1 MTDAPTRRLA
11 AIMFADMVGYT
22 ALMQSDEQE
31 ARTQRDRHRAI
42 QIDAVAAHEGEILQ
56 YYGDGTLSVFPSAVE
71 AVQCAVEIQGRVGEE
86 ALIPLRIGVHTGDI
100 VQDEGGIYGDGVNVA
115 SRIEGIAAPGGVVI
129 SAKVVDEIKNHPSIQ
144 TVPLGEVR
152 LKNVTRLT
160 SVFAIANEGLTIPT
174 EEYVQAKAEGRSVP
188 QAATEAEPLTTS
200 LAGAGR
206 DSGPEGRGPSA
217 WLASHGAL
225 AAALVVGAGIAV
237 GAILL
242 SGDRGE
248 ETASPDAATAPAV
261 TTRPAIAV
269 LPFVNM
275 STQDEDDAAFLATG
289 LHDELLTQL
298 AKIASLDV
306 IARTSVMQYA
316 DTEKTV
322 SEIGRELG
330 VGTVLEG
337 SLMRAGD
344 QVRLNVQLIDAETD
358 RHLWAD
364 TYDREFTVANV
375 FEIQSDLAQQVV
387 LALQAE
393 VIPDEQARIAMV
405 PTENLDA
412 YTLYLRGIEADSRAG
427 WEPQDLE
434 AAAELFAAA
443 VEADPEFALAHAALS
458 STENFLY
465 LFYDRSEER
474 LARAWASAEE
484 ALRLDPD
491 LPEGHLGKAFY
502 HFQRYENELANQAL
516 AVAEAG
522 LPGSANVLTLKAEL
536 LNRQWQWD
544 ASLAARERA
553 ALLDPLNPE
562 MAVNLAGALAELGRW
577 EEAEAVYD
585 RLAEVHPTFYEAAF
599 IRGWLTWR
607 RTGDGASGLA
617 ALAMVPPEVEVFG
630 LRRFFEWLMTNDPE
644 AKIVALEKI
653 DQPVLDFGGF
663 WWAPRE
669 LLEGWTY
676 QNIDPERAERA
687 LREGVEACLAALE
700 QAPDD
705 PRIHASL
712 GRAYAALGQRDLA
725 VQEAERV
732 VELLPIEVDPVF
744 GRDLLEIA
752 SLIYAEL
759 GMADEAVAALEGVF
773 SVPGVRPMVFLLGPE
788 FDMIRDDPRIK
799 ALIEEHR
806 VSPPGP
812 AGRSVGGP

>member
-22 ALMQSDEQE
+22 ALMQSDEEE

-56 YYGDGTLSVFPSAVE
+56 YYGDGTLSVFHSAVE
-71 AVQCAVEIQGRVGEE
+71 AVQCAVEIQEQVGEE
-86 ALIPLRIGVHTGDI
+86 DLIPLRIGVHTGDI
-100 VQDEGGIYGDGVNVA
+100 VHDEGGIYGDGVNVA
-115 SRIEGIAAPGGVVI
+115 SRIEGLAAPGGVVV

-144 TVPLGEVR
+144 TVSLGEVR

-160 SVFAIANEGLTIPT
+160 SVFAIANEGLTVPT
-174 EEYVQAKAEGRSVP
+174 EEYVRAKAEGRSVP
-188 QAATEAEPLTTS
+188 PAATAAES
-200 LAGAGR
+200 REGAWAAG
-206 DSGPEGRGPSA
+206 PKGRGPFA
-217 WLASHGAL
+217 WIAGHGAL
-225 AAALVVGAGIAV
+225 VGVLVVATVVGV

-242 SGDRGE
+242 SGDGGQ
-248 ETASPDAATAPAV
+248 ETASPGIAAPQAV
-261 TTRPAIAV
+261 TARPSIAV

-275 STQDEDDAAFLATG
+275 SAQDEDDAA
-289 LHDELLTQL
+289 
-298 AKIASLDV
+298 
-306 IARTSVMQYA
+306 
-316 DTEKTV
+316 TV
-322 SEIGRELG
+322 SQIGRELG

-375 FEIQSDLAQQVV
+375 FEIQSALAQQVA

-393 VIPDEQARIAMV
+393 VIPDERARIALV
-405 PTENLDA
+405 PTDNRDA
-412 YTLYLRGIEADSRAG
+412 YTLYLRGIAADTRAG
-427 WEPQDLE
+427 WEPQR
-434 AAAELFAAA
+434 
-443 VEADPEFALAHAALS
+443 
-458 STENFLY
+458 TENFLY
-465 LFYDRSEER
+465 LFYDRSDER

-484 ALRLDPD
+484 ALRIDPD
-491 LPEGHLGKAFY
+491 LPEGHFGKAFY

-522 LPGSANVLTLKAEL
+522 LPGSADVLTLKAEL
-536 LNRQWQWD
+536 LHRQRQWD

-553 ALLDPLNPE
+553 AMLDPLNPE
-562 MAVNLAGALAELGRW
+562 MAVNLAGALADLGRW
-577 EEAEAVYD
+577 EEAEAIYD
-585 RLAEVHPTFYEAAF
+585 RLAVVHPTFFQAMF
-599 IRGWLTWR
+599 VRGWFTWR

-630 LRRFFEWLMTNDPE
+630 LRGFFEWLMTADPE
-644 AKIVALEKI
+644 AKIAALERI

-676 QNIDPERAERA
+676 RDIDPERAERA
-687 LREGVEACLAALE
+687 FAEGVEVCLAALE

-725 VQEAERV
+725 VREAERV

-744 GRDLLEIA
+744 GRDLLEIT

-788 FDMIRDDPRIK
+788 FDMIRDDLRIQ
-799 ALIEEHR
+799 ALIEAHR
-806 VSPPGP
+806 VT
-812 AGRSVGGP
+812 AGTE